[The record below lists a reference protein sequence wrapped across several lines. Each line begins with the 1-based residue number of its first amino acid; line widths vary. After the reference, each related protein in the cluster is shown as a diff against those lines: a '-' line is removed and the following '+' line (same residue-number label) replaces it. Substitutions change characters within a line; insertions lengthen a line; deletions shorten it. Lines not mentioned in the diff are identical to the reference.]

1 VANTTRVRHEARKII
16 TSILLSA
23 VGFAVLG
30 CSLAARDEEAPEHSG
45 PSCEKALPTRID
57 AHQPYVI
64 ASDWGKPVRLA
75 APINTPCPEDAI
87 EISADGKTLYFFF
100 SRDLLENLTPAEML
114 APPNGTYRAERR
126 EGSTKF
132 DQPVFYDLG
141 KGSNGSLDGELSFTP
156 DGKRVYFHSLRAA
169 NIGYQADP
177 PTDDFL
183 DIYVA
188 DIVDGEPQP
197 ARNLGKPVNSIYP
210 DGEHALYPDGV
221 TLYFTSSRPDGLGNN
236 DIWRSTWDGT
246 AWSDPIALGAP
257 VNSSGNELQPAF
269 TADGQIMYFTSDRD
283 ASTGL
288 AIYRSTLVDGMW
300 SRPELVL
307 GGIVGEASIT
317 GDGQYLYF
325 VHVLTDA
332 EGVFDADIWVVER
345 Q

>member
-1 VANTTRVRHEARKII
+1 MTHATRVKHVTERFF
-16 TSILLSA
+16 TGILLWAA
-23 VGFAVLG
+23 VLTVLG
-30 CSLAARDEEAPEHSG
+30 CDLTAHDKEMPERWG
-45 PSCEKALPTRID
+45 PSCEKTLQTRID
-57 AHQPYVI
+57 AHQPYVVV
-64 ASDWGKPVRLA
+64 ADWGKPVRLP
-75 APINTPCPEDAI
+75 APINTLCPEDAI

-100 SRDLLENLTPAEML
+100 SKDLLENQTPADML

-126 EGSTKF
+126 EGPTEF

-156 DGKRVYFHSLRAA
+156 DGKQVYFHSLRAA
-169 NIGYQADP
+169 NTGYLADP

-188 DIVDGEPQP
+188 DIVDGEPGP

-210 DGEHALYPDGV
+210 DGV
-221 TLYFTSSRPDGLGNN
+221 TLYFTSSRPGGLGNN

-246 AWSDPIALGAP
+246 AWSAP
-257 VNSSGNELQPAF
+257 MVLNAPLNSVGNELQPAF
-269 TADGQIMYFTSDRD
+269 TADGQVMYFTSDRD
-283 ASTGL
+283 ASVGT
-288 AIYRSTLVDGMW
+288 AIYRSTLVDGTW
-300 SRPELVL
+300 SQPELVIR
-307 GGIVGEASIT
+307 GIVGEASIT

-345 Q
+345 QQ